1 MQASTDILTRDG
13 DLDAR
18 QVAAE
23 LRLAYDTVR
32 RLLQAE
38 LLRGYKADRR
48 GQWRVTRVALDEFK
62 ARGGVKPQGRP
73 RKDEQQ

>member
-1 MQASTDILTRDG
+1 MQANTDLTPHD
-13 DLDAR
+13 
-18 QVAAE
+18 VAIE
-23 LRLAYDTVR
+23 LGLAYDTVR

-48 GQWRVTRVALDEFK
+48 GQWRVTRAALDEFK

>member
-1 MQASTDILTRDG
+1 MKTSTAFKSRET

-18 QVAAE
+18 AVAAE
-23 LRLAYDTVR
+23 LGLAYDTVR

-48 GQWRVTRVALDEFK
+48 GQWRVTRADLDEFK
-62 ARGGVKPQGRP
+62 AAGGVKPQGRP
-73 RKDEQQ
+73 RKDAI